1 MMLMLLAIAV
11 VQAAVVQ
18 AAVVQA
24 AAVAKPIPTI
34 PEQFTLHTTEV
45 DDTNHGAISVKQTIY
60 FDTKNRRSHMVR
72 DLSLFLLFS
81 IQSCFVFLT
90 SEQ

>member
-1 MMLMLLAIAV
+1 MLMLLAIAV

-34 PEQFTLHTTEV
+34 PKQFTLHTTEV